1 MLRPGHTVV
10 LCVLTLLAIGVI
22 MVNSADMT
30 VRSVSAD
37 APVVQALTVGSI
49 LTSRSAIYM
58 VLAVGA
64 MAAAACFPVRRL
76 AAWAETP
83 APNADCTPSRAA
95 WRTWA
100 GLGIGALA
108 LVLVCALVYLP
119 GIERARNGSHRWI
132 SIPGTGDALSLQPSE
147 IAKWAM
153 VVLISWYCLRA
164 SSSKAAPGSTA
175 PTTNLSRFLT
185 GLCPALAAVGMVSGF
200 IVLEDLGTGALIAAV
215 AGLLLL
221 AGGARLRHFIA
232 LSPIPIAAVVLAIMT
247 SDYRMARIMA
257 FRNPYQDAE
266 GIGYHTIQSLVAV
279 AGGEG
284 WGRGLGFGIQ
294 KLGYLPE
301 DRTDFLF
308 AVICE
313 ELGVAGA
320 AVVIALFI
328 ALAWAGYAVMKRE
341 HSTFLRLVT
350 LGIVA
355 TVSLQAVINLAV
367 VTAVAPTKGIALP
380 LLSSGGTGWVL
391 TGFSLGLIVAIDRTQ
406 RAARKVESM
415 VLRPVMAAA

>member
-1 MLRPGHTVV
+1 MLRPGHTIV
-10 LCVLTLLAIGVI
+10 LCVLALLAIGVI
-22 MVNSADMT
+22 MVNSADMS

-37 APVVQALTVGSI
+37 VPVVEPLSALTI
-49 LTSRSAIYM
+49 LTSRSAVYM
-58 VLAVGA
+58 ALAVGA
-64 MAAAACFPVRRL
+64 MTAAAFFPVRRL

-83 APNADCTPSRAA
+83 SPNADSSPSRAA
-95 WRTWA
+95 WRTWT

-108 LVLVCALVYLP
+108 LVLVCALVYMP

-147 IAKWAM
+147 IAKWSM
-153 VVLISWYCLRA
+153 VVLISWYCVRA
-164 SSSKAAPGSTA
+164 SFRTTGSATT
-175 PTTNLSRFLT
+175 PTTDLSRFLT
-185 GLCPALAAVGMVSGF
+185 GLCPALAAVGMVSAF
-200 IVLEDLGTGALIAAV
+200 IVLEDLGTGALIALV
-215 AGLLLL
+215 AALLLL
-221 AGGARLRHFIA
+221 AGGARLKHFVA
-232 LSPIPIAAVVLAIMT
+232 LSPFPLAAVVAAIMT

-257 FRNPYQDAE
+257 FRNPYQDPE

-313 ELGVAGA
+313 ELGIAGA

-328 ALAWAGYAVMKRE
+328 AMVWAGYAVMKRE
-341 HSTFLRLVT
+341 HSVFLRLVT
-350 LGIVA
+350 LGIIS
-355 TVSLQAVINLAV
+355 TVSIQAVINLAV

-380 LLSSGGTGWVL
+380 LLSYGGTGWVL

-415 VLRPVMAAA
+415 MLRPVMA